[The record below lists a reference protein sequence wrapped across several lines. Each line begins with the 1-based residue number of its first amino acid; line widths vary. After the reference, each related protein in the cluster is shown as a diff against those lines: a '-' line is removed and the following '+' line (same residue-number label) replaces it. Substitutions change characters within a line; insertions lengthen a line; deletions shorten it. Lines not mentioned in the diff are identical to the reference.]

1 MPGSGYAVD
10 LYQAGRSLGAGLLL
24 TRCFVLT
31 ANHCLRYLSGDEERV
46 SVRLGDGTA
55 VGGRVCRRVEE
66 ADLAL
71 IEVLEPEL
79 VPLAL
84 PVGDLPRRGDRWR
97 GLHRPSLSD
106 PHLGGHVD
114 ADAVDY
120 TCVGGGRIQAMQ
132 LVAEQALGDYSGYS
146 GGPVERECTRTYE
159 PALLGVLIEQYPD
172 RQAPE
177 RAANVLFAVPLREVM
192 NRFPHFRTDHLLRA
206 LEPPASTRERT
217 GREEEQSATRGVV
230 AAPPVVVPPP
240 ADEAPAPEV
249 PSAPVSVDTAV
260 AKGEALLSA
269 LKEWSE
275 RGLIDPAQIAG
286 LQVHVAKNVIDL
298 ALGGEGT

>member
-10 LYQAGRSLGAGLLL
+10 LYEADRSLGAGLLL

-31 ANHCLRYLSGDEERV
+31 ANHCLRYLRGDEERI
-46 SVRLGDGTA
+46 SVHLGDGTA

-79 VPLAL
+79 VPPAL

-106 PHLGGHVD
+106 PHLSGHVD
-114 ADAVDY
+114 EHSVDY
-120 TCVGGGRIQAMQ
+120 TCVGGGRIQAIQ
-132 LVAEQALGDYSGYS
+132 LLAEQTLGDYSGYS
-146 GGPVERECTRTYE
+146 GGPVERESTHTCE

-192 NRFPHFRTDHLLRA
+192 SRFPHFRTGHLLRA
-206 LEPPASTRERT
+206 LEPPASTAERT
-217 GREEEQSATRGVV
+217 GRQEEQSATRGVV
-230 AAPPVVVPPP
+230 APP
-240 ADEAPAPEV
+240 AVGVPVGALSEA
-249 PSAPVSVDTAV
+249 PSAPVSVDAAV

-275 RGLIDPAQIAG
+275 RGLIDPAQVAG

-298 ALGGEGT
+298 ALGGDMP

>member
-10 LYQAGRSLGAGLLL
+10 LYQADRPLGAGFLL

-31 ANHCLRYLSGDEERV
+31 ADHCLRYLAGDEEHV
-46 SVRLGDGTA
+46 SVHLGDGTA
-55 VGGRVCRRVEE
+55 VGGRVCRRIEE

-79 VPLAL
+79 VPLTL

-97 GLHRPSLSD
+97 GLHRPTLGD

-146 GGPVERECTRTYE
+146 GGPVERVTTAERGA
-159 PALLGVLIEQYPD
+159 ALLGVLIEQYPD
-172 RQAPE
+172 RQAPD

-192 NRFPHFRTDHLLRA
+192 SRFPHFRTDHLLRV
-206 LEPPASTRERT
+206 LEPPASVAEPVERH
-217 GREEEQSATRGVV
+217 EEQSATRG
-230 AAPPVVVPPP
+230 AVVPPP
-240 ADEAPAPEV
+240 VAV
-249 PSAPVSVDTAV
+249 PVPVNGPPGAEPAPVSVDMAV

-275 RGLIDPAQIAG
+275 RGLIDPGQVAG
-286 LQVHVAKNVIDL
+286 LQVHIAKNVVDL
-298 ALGGEGT
+298 ALGGEAS

>member
-10 LYQAGRSLGAGLLL
+10 LYQADRPLGAGFLL

-31 ANHCLRYLSGDEERV
+31 ADHCLRYLAVGEEHV
-46 SVRLGDGTA
+46 SVRLGDGTE
-55 VGGRVCRRVEE
+55 VGGRVCRRIEE

-79 VPLAL
+79 VPLTL

-146 GGPVERECTRTYE
+146 GGPVERVTTADRGA
-159 PALLGVLIEQYPD
+159 ALLGVLIEQYPD
-172 RQAPE
+172 RQAPD

-192 NRFPHFRTDHLLRA
+192 SRFPHFRTDHLLQA
-206 LEPPASTRERT
+206 LEPPASVAEPV
-217 GREEEQSATRGVV
+217 GRHEEQSAARGS
-230 AAPPVVVPPP
+230 AAPPPVT
-240 ADEAPAPEV
+240 APVNDSPGAE
-249 PSAPVSVDTAV
+249 SAPVSVDMAV

-275 RGLIDPAQIAG
+275 RGLIDPGQVAG
-286 LQVHVAKNVIDL
+286 LQVHIAKNVVDL
-298 ALGGEGT
+298 ALGGEAS

>member
-10 LYQAGRSLGAGLLL
+10 LFQADRSLGAGLLL

-31 ANHCLRYLSGDEERV
+31 ANHCLRYLRGDEERV
-46 SVRLGDGTA
+46 SVHLGDGTA

-79 VPLAL
+79 VPPAL

-106 PHLGGHVD
+106 PHLSGHVD
-114 ADAVDY
+114 EHSVDY
-120 TCVGGGRIQAMQ
+120 TCVGGGRIQAIQ
-132 LVAEQALGDYSGYS
+132 LLAEQTLGDYSGYS
-146 GGPVERECTRTYE
+146 GGPVERESTFAYE

-206 LEPPASTRERT
+206 LEPPASRAEGA

-230 AAPPVVVPPP
+230 AAPPVAVPV
-240 ADEAPAPEV
+240 AGAPASEAAP
-249 PSAPVSVDTAV
+249 APVSVDAAV

-275 RGLIDPAQIAG
+275 RGLIDPGQVAG

-298 ALGGEGT
+298 ALGGEAT

>member
-10 LYQAGRSLGAGLLL
+10 LYQADRPLGAGLLL

-31 ANHCLRYLSGDEERV
+31 ADHCLRYLAGDEELV
-46 SVRLGDGTA
+46 SVHLGDGTA

-79 VPLAL
+79 VPLTL

-106 PHLGGHVD
+106 PHLGGRVD

-120 TCVGGGRIQAMQ
+120 TCVGGGRVQAMQ

-146 GGPVERECTRTYE
+146 GGPVERVTTAERGA
-159 PALLGVLIEQYPD
+159 ALLGVLIEQYPD
-172 RQAPE
+172 RQAPD

-192 NRFPHFRTDHLLRA
+192 SRFPHFRTDHLLRA
-206 LEPPASTRERT
+206 LEPPASTAEPA
-217 GREEEQSATRGVV
+217 GRHEEQSATRG
-230 AAPPVVVPPP
+230 AAVPPP
-240 ADEAPAPEV
+240 AAAPV
-249 PSAPVSVDTAV
+249 PVDDPPGDNSAPLSVDMAV

-275 RGLIDPAQIAG
+275 RGLIDPGQVAG
-286 LQVHVAKNVIDL
+286 LQVHIAKNVVDL
-298 ALGGEGT
+298 ALGGEAS

>member
-10 LYQAGRSLGAGLLL
+10 LYQADRPLGAGFLL

-31 ANHCLRYLSGDEERV
+31 ADHCLRYLSGDEERV

-55 VGGRVCRRVEE
+55 VGGRVCRRIEE

-79 VPLAL
+79 VPLTL

-106 PHLGGHVD
+106 PHLGGRVD

-146 GGPVERECTRTYE
+146 GGPVERVTTAERGA
-159 PALLGVLIEQYPD
+159 ALLGVLIEQYPD
-172 RQAPE
+172 RQAPD

-192 NRFPHFRTDHLLRA
+192 SRFPHFRTDHLLRA
-206 LEPPASTRERT
+206 LEPPSTVAEPV
-217 GREEEQSATRGVV
+217 GRHEEQSATRG
-230 AAPPVVVPPP
+230 AAVPPP
-240 ADEAPAPEV
+240 VAV
-249 PSAPVSVDTAV
+249 PVPVPVNDPPGAEPAPVSVDMAV

-275 RGLIDPAQIAG
+275 RGLIDPGQVAG
-286 LQVHVAKNVIDL
+286 LQVHIAKNVVDL
-298 ALGGEGT
+298 ALGGEAS